1 MPTSAPGQPVGS
13 RGRCTPLHLRP
24 LLPLLLLLLAHTTS
38 RPAQAAIDIPP
49 NYQIPDFKKPPEI
62 TAQPESITAFS
73 SDIMLT
79 CEASGNPKPTFRWVK
94 DGVEFDLSSDPDLRV
109 TPGSG
114 TFSVAAEDQP
124 ISQYSGKYTCFASNE
139 LGTAVSNE
147 VQITTENP
155 PTMQKEK
162 KVKMKVEAGESVV
175 LACNPPASSIPPNI
189 HWMDERLH
197 HIKLNE
203 RVVQGLDG
211 NLYFAHTEVED
222 SRNDYTCNMRYAR
235 IMFSKEP
242 ISLIVNRSNSVARN
256 RRPQMLRPTGSKS
269 SHHVLRGQTLSLEC
283 IAQGLPTPNIQWV
296 RTDGEMS
303 ESRILK
309 KNSGTLLH
317 FSDVQEG
324 DGGQYQCTASNTQ
337 GSATHVYTVSVE
349 AAPYWKKE
357 PQSQLYAPGETV
369 RLDCEADGIPRP
381 QVAWSIN
388 GNPLSEVDPNPRLSV
403 RAGGLTLKNVHY
415 SDTAV
420 FQCKATNKHG
430 SIVTN
435 TYVYVIELPPQILTP
450 NDERYPVIEGQT
462 AELECKTFGS
472 PRPDVKWESEY
483 SYTPLSPPRVTQLSR
498 GALRIANASSS
509 DGGLYTCSVRSTN
522 LSVSATLEVFNRTVI
537 ISPPLELRVQ
547 RGKPAIFT
555 CIAKVDPRLDY
566 QLQWRRGR
574 QKLSGSSIDDK
585 YTFEDPDLIVADV
598 QEEDEGDYTCEIITN
613 LYTAKAS
620 GSITIVDFPDP
631 PSRPQFNNLKDHS
644 VTLSWTPGDDHN
656 SPVIEYVV
664 EAEVTGV
671 ETDDWKVLTRVAADT
686 LRANVD
692 MRPFLSYRFRVLAIN
707 DVGMSK
713 PSPASAAH
721 STPAAAPDSNP
732 AGVRSESVDPDT
744 LVITWEEMDRQSFN
758 GPEFQYKVLWRRVVG
773 AGPRWSHNFTT
784 APPYVVEGVGDFI
797 AFDIKVQA
805 VNEIGPAPDPAPTIG
820 YSGEDVPLEPP
831 MNVAVEV
838 INSTTVKV
846 TWAAINKDTVRGHLL
861 GYKIHLQK
869 HGQTRHHREEPARRG
884 RELPR
889 EVVLSTGP
897 NEQKKTL
904 RDLQP
909 YSHYECSASVFNS
922 KGEGPVS
929 EPITFSTPE
938 GVPSPPVSLEL
949 DSPSETEMTLHWLP
963 PAQPNGVLKGYLL
976 QYQRIVVTEDSPMQ
990 VISIDDPTV
999 TSETLRQLDPHS
1011 HYRFHVRGRTSKGEG
1026 PAVTREGATTLDGAP
1041 PSNINISVGEHSVN
1055 FSWPSRERHR
1065 SVGFHVRYLNKNGW
1079 GKGWKRS
1086 ERLDSSQSFYQL
1098 QGLQPGS
1105 QYRLEL
1111 VYNNTPYWDSEI
1123 QTEGAAGVMP
1133 VKSGFA
1139 TEGWFIGL
1147 VSAIALLVL
1156 LLLILCFIKR
1166 SKGGKYSVKDKEEG
1180 HIDSEARPMKD
1191 ETFGEYRSDN
1201 DEKRTASQPSL
1212 CDDSKLC
1219 SDDGNL
1225 DDYGNS
1231 HSVQTEVIMDESL
1244 ASQYSGGVSGG
1255 GGVRDGPETEA
1266 PDGSP
1271 PLAPPAYTP
1280 TNHGLPNSSPF
1291 LG

>member
-1 MPTSAPGQPVGS
+1 MPTSTPGQPVGS
-13 RGRCTPLHLRP
+13 RGRCTPLHLHP
-24 LLPLLLLLLAHTTS
+24 LLLLLLLLLAHTTS

-94 DGVEFDLSSDPDLRV
+94 DGVEFDLSSDPDLKV
-109 TPGSG
+109 STGSG

-124 ISQYSGKYTCFASNE
+124 ISQYSGNYTCFASNE

-162 KVKMKVEAGESVV
+162 KVRLKVEAGESVV
-175 LACNPPASSIPPNI
+175 LRCNPPASIIPPNI
-189 HWMDERLH
+189 HWMDDKLH

-211 NLYFAHTEVED
+211 NLYFAHTKVED

-235 IMFSKEP
+235 TMFSKEP
-242 ISLIVNRSNSVARN
+242 ITLVVNPSNSVVRN
-256 RRPQMLRPTGSKS
+256 RRPQMLRPTGSQS
-269 SHHVLRGQTLSLEC
+269 SHHVLRGQTLKLEC
-283 IAQGLPTPNIQWV
+283 IVQGLPTPTVQWV
-296 RTDGEMS
+296 RKDGEMS

-309 KNSGTLLH
+309 MNNGTLLH

-324 DGGQYQCTASNTQ
+324 DGGQYQCTASNSQ
-337 GSATHVYTVSVE
+337 GTATHVYSVSVE

-357 PQSQLYAPGETV
+357 PLSQLYAPGETV

-381 QVAWSIN
+381 HVAWSIN
-388 GNPLSEVDPNPRLSV
+388 GNPLSEIDPDPRRSLQAGVLS
-403 RAGGLTLKNVHY
+403 LKNVDY

-450 NDERYPVIEGQT
+450 NDKRYTVIEGQK
-462 AELECKTFGS
+462 AELECKSFGS
-472 PRPDVKWESEY
+472 PRPVVIWENEDLDS
-483 SYTPLSPPRVTQLSR
+483 PLSPPRVTQLSR
-498 GALRIANASSS
+498 GALQIANVSSS
-509 DGGLYTCSVRSTN
+509 DGGLYTCSIPQAKISI
-522 LSVSATLEVFNRTVI
+522 SAMLEVFNRTEI

-555 CIAKVDPRLDY
+555 CIAKVDPRLDH
-566 QLQWRRGR
+566 QLLWRRGR
-574 QKLSGSSIDDK
+574 QKLMGSSIDDK
-585 YTFEDPDLIVADV
+585 YTFEDPDLIVANV
-598 QEEDEGDYTCEIITN
+598 QEEDKGEYTCEIITD
-613 LYTAKAS
+613 LDTAKAI

-631 PSRPQFNNLKDHS
+631 PSRPQISNPKARSL
-644 VTLSWTPGDDHN
+644 TLSWTPGDNHN
-656 SPVIEYVV
+656 SPVIEFVV
-664 EAEVTGV
+664 ETEVTGV
-671 ETDDWKVLTRVAADT
+671 ETDDWEVLLRVAGDT
-686 LRANVD
+686 LRANIPL
-692 MRPFLSYRFRVLAIN
+692 RPFLSYRFRVLAIN

-713 PSPASAAH
+713 PSPASKPH
-721 STPAAAPDSNP
+721 STPATAPESNP
-732 AGVRSESVDPDT
+732 VGVRSESVDPDT
-744 LVITWEEMDRQSFN
+744 LVISWEEMDRQSFN
-758 GPEFQYKVLWRRVVG
+758 GPEFQYKVMWRRVVG
-773 AGPRWSHNFTT
+773 AGPRWSFNFTT
-784 APPYVVEGVGDFI
+784 EPPYVVNRVGNFT

-805 VNEIGPAPDPAPTIG
+805 VNELGPAPDPVPTIG
-820 YSGEDVPLEPP
+820 YSGEDVPLEAP
-831 MNVAVEV
+831 MDVGVAL
-838 INSTTVKV
+838 INSTTIKV
-846 TWAAINKDTVRGHLL
+846 TWAAVNKETVRGHLL
-861 GYKIHLQK
+861 GYKIHLRN
-869 HGQTRHHREEPARRG
+869 HGPQTRHHREQPARRE

-889 EVVLSTGP
+889 EVVVATGP
-897 NEQKKTL
+897 NEQK
-904 RDLQP
+904 RMVGDLQP
-909 YSHYECSASVFNS
+909 YSRYTISVSVFNS
-922 KGEGPVS
+922 KGEGPAS
-929 EPITFSTPE
+929 EPFSFHTPE

-949 DSPSETEMTLHWLP
+949 DSPSETEMTLHWKP
-963 PAQPNGVLKGYLL
+963 PAQPNGVLQGYLL

-990 VISIDDPTV
+990 VVSIDDPEV
-999 TSETLRQLDPHS
+999 TSETLKQLDPHS
-1011 HYRFHVRGRTSKGEG
+1011 RYRFHVRGRTSTGEG
-1026 PAVTREGATTLDGAP
+1026 QPATREGATTLDGAP
-1041 PSNINISVGEHSVN
+1041 PANINISVGETFVN
-1055 FSWPSRERHR
+1055 LSWPSGERHR
-1065 SVGFHVRYLNKNGW
+1065 SVGFHVRYLSKNGW
-1079 GKGWKRS
+1079 GKGWTAS

-1111 VYNNTPYWDSEI
+1111 IYNNTAYWNREI
-1123 QTEGAAGVMP
+1123 QTEGAGVMQ
-1133 VKSGFA
+1133 VQSGFA

-1244 ASQYSGGVSGG
+1244 ASQYSGGGG
-1255 GGVRDGPETEA
+1255 GSGIRDGPETEA
-1266 PDGSP
+1266 PGGSP

-1280 TNHGLPNSSPF
+1280 TNHGLPISSP
-1291 LG
+1291 LLD